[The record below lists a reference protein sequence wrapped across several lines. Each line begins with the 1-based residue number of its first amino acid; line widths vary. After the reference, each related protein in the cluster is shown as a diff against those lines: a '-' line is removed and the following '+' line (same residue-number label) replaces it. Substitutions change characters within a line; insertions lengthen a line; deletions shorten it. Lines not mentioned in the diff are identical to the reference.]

1 MHQNQTQNPEPETR
15 GEALEGLGDGRWAVR
30 LACARWR
37 YAQGDADARRALAPL
52 TRDPKREVRQF
63 ATFAV
68 GWPGEGQAV
77 PDAVALLMERALDD
91 PSPRVR
97 RTAIQVLAY
106 GHAHPDLRGFFQ
118 GLLDAE
124 TDPKL
129 HRLAGIGLW
138 LSGRDAS

>member
-1 MHQNQTQNPEPETR
+1 MHQNRPPQPGNR
-15 GEALEGLGDGRWAVR
+15 REALDGLVDGRWAVR
-30 LACARWR
+30 LACARWLHAEGGVASR
-37 YAQGDADARRALAPL
+37 QALAPL

-63 ATFAV
+63 ATLAI
-68 GWPGEGQAV
+68 GWSPGGEAV
-77 PDAVALLMERALDD
+77 PDAVPLLMERALDD

-97 RTAIQVLAY
+97 RTAVQVLAY

-118 GLLDAE
+118 GLLDVE